1 MECRYVE
8 SKFDISQGALHLVG
22 RGTIREAP
30 QTVFARGSREMEVI
44 DTSGSLVA

>member
-1 MECRYVE
+1 MW
-8 SKFDISQGALHLVG
+8 SLDLDIWHGALHLVG

-30 QTVFARGSREMEVI
+30 ETVFARESREREVI